1 MQQPGTEFSH
11 LNTDWDL
18 LRFLDR
24 LSRKAIL
31 AIAYKDNSDPQ
42 CTLQVKE

>member
-11 LNTDWDL
+11 LNTDGDL
-18 LRFLDR
+18 VRFLDR

-31 AIAYKDNSDPQ
+31 AIAYKNNSDPQ
-42 CTLQVKE
+42 CNLQVKQ